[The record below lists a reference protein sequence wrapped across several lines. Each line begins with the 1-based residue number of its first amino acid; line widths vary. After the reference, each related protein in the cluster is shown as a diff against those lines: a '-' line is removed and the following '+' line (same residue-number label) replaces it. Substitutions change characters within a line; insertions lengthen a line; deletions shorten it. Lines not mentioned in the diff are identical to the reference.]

1 MHTSN
6 FNDGL
11 KPRGRRPV
19 CVLVRT
25 DGQGLLTFD
34 GESIPGIVSASIE
47 DREANGKWSNNTW
60 KLECSDAIRSIILVP
75 DFETNR
81 LLPATTW
88 GEALNQMRKLTGI
101 DIDQDAFRR
110 DWKRLFPTSAARYDR
125 VDAEI
130 ASLASTPDEIE
141 DAFRRALEGKS

>member
-1 MHTSN
+1 MHSCK

-11 KPRGRRPV
+11 KPKGRRPV
-19 CVLVRT
+19 CVLART

-47 DREANGKWSNNTW
+47 AREQNGKWSNNTW
-60 KLECSDAIRSIILVP
+60 KLNCPDAIKAIILVP

-88 GEALNQMRKLTGI
+88 SEALNQMRKLTGI
-101 DIDQDAFRR
+101 QIDQDAFRR
-110 DWKRLFPTSAARYDR
+110 DWTRLFPNSAARYDR

-141 DAFRRALEGKS
+141 DAFRRAMEGKS